1 MEHVNQFSVPIDGE
15 PTNVIV
21 LSEVITRYRYDK
33 CQHKR
38 VLIDEIESEV
48 ECQDCGKLL
57 NPMVVLARLA
67 REESRL
73 KIRIEQLSELK
84 EQLDAK
90 KKTKCQHCGCMTAI
104 RTGR

>member
-1 MEHVNQFSVPIDGE
+1 MISGSIPVDDE
-15 PTNVIV
+15 PTNVII
-21 LSEVITRYRYDK
+21 LSEVVSRYRYDK

-38 VLIDEIESEV
+38 VLIDEVESEV
-48 ECQDCGKLL
+48 ECQDCGKRL

-73 KIRIEQLSELK
+73 KVRIEQLKELNQ
-84 EQLDAK
+84 QLDK
-90 KKTKCQHCGCMTAI
+90 KRKTKCSHCGHMTDV